1 MALFRPTGLSFVVVL
16 SALPACGQDPAT
28 TTEASTSSADTTDAP
43 ATTATTADV
52 PATGTTTTNEPTTG
66 DETSSTGTTGGEPQ
80 QLVPVAHTRELRA
93 VWVATVSNINFPSA
107 TGLSAAALQDE
118 LLAILDTV
126 QAAGLNTVVFQVRPE
141 CDAVY
146 SSDLE
151 PWSRYLTGEQGEDP
165 GVDPLQFL
173 IDEGHARGIEVH
185 AWLNPYRAKAN
196 ANHALA
202 DNHVA
207 SLLPQYA
214 YEYSTFLWMDPGAKE
229 VQDLLLAV
237 VADLVTRY
245 DVDGIHFDDYFYPY
259 PVDGVD
265 FPDDTT
271 WEAYQGGGG
280 QLSRADWRR
289 DNVNA
294 MVQAVGDTVADIAP
308 HVRYGISPFGIYRP
322 GIPEGIN
329 GFDQYEGL
337 YADPLLWMQ
346 EGWVDYLAPQLYWPT
361 TQAAQAYG
369 KLIEWWSSITGGGR
383 YIFAGNY
390 LSKLGTEDKWSL
402 DEFKQEILLSR
413 QYAEQGSQGNIFFQ
427 IAPLQ
432 DNLLGVTDALRAEF
446 YATPALTPPI
456 AALVD
461 EVPAPPTVTLEGS
474 QATLAHADADSLRA
488 WVVYAQSGQ
497 EFMIDRIVP
506 AQATSIDLSPGTWA
520 ISAAGKHNVESAGVL
535 VTVP

>member
-1 MALFRPTGLSFVVVL
+1 MVVL
-16 SALPACGQDPAT
+16 SALAGCGEDPAT
-28 TTEASTSSADTTDAP
+28 TTDATTDSGVTSSPMP
-43 ATTATTADV
+43 ATTETA
-52 PATGTTTTNEPTTG
+52 PSTGTTAEPEPTTTDGTTGTTG
-66 DETSSTGTTGGEPQ
+66 DEPAAE
-80 QLVPVAHTRELRA
+80 LVPVAHTREFRA
-93 VWVATVSNINFPSA
+93 AWVATVSNINFPSA
-107 TGLSAAALQDE
+107 TGLPATAMQDE
-118 LLAILDTV
+118 LLGILDTV
-126 QAAGLNTVVFQVRPE
+126 QATGLNAVVFQVRPE

-146 SSDLE
+146 SSPLE
-151 PWSRYLTGEQGEDP
+151 PWSRYLTGAQGEDP

-173 IDEGHARGIEVH
+173 VDEGHARGIEVH

-196 ANHALA
+196 LNSQLA
-202 DNHVA
+202 DDHIA
-207 SLLPQYA
+207 SVLSQYA
-214 YEYSTFLWMDPGAKE
+214 YEYSTTLWMDPGAKE
-229 VQDLLLAV
+229 VQDQLIAV
-237 VADLVTRY
+237 VADLVSRY
-245 DVDGIHFDDYFYPY
+245 EIDGVHFDDYFYPY

-265 FPDDTT
+265 FPDDST
-271 WEAYQGGGG
+271 WQAYQDGGG

-294 MVQAVGDTVADIAP
+294 MVETVGITVADLKP

-322 GIPEGIN
+322 GIPEGIA

-361 TQAAQAYG
+361 TQTAQAYG
-369 KLIEWWSSITGGGR
+369 VLIEWWSSITTGGR

-413 QYAEQGSQGNIFFQ
+413 QYAGAGSQGNIFFQ

-432 DNLLGVTDALRAEF
+432 ANLLGVTDAFKTEF
-446 YATPALTPPI
+446 YPSPALTPPI
-456 AALVD
+456 AALVGQAV
-461 EVPAPPTVTLEGS
+461 EPPAVGLDGG
-474 QATLAHADADSLRA
+474 QASLSHAAPDSLRA

-497 EFMIDRIVP
+497 DFVIDRVVP
-506 AQATSIDLSPGTWA
+506 AQTTTIDLSPGTWA
-520 ISAAGKHNVESAGVL
+520 ISAAGKHGVESQGVL

>member
-1 MALFRPTGLSFVVVL
+1 MVGLAALSG
-16 SALPACGQDPAT
+16 CGEEPSS
-28 TTEASTSSADTTDAP
+28 TTEAATSSANTTDSP
-43 ATTATTADV
+43 GTATTSDV
-52 PATGTTTTNEPTTG
+52 PATGDPTTNEPTSG
-66 DETSSTGTTGGEPQ
+66 DESTSSGTTGGEPQ
-80 QLVPVAHTRELRA
+80 ELVVVSHTREFRA

-107 TGLSAAALQDE
+107 TGLSATAMQDE

-126 QAAGLNTVVFQVRPE
+126 QAAGLNAVVFQVRPE
-141 CDAVY
+141 CDALY

-173 IDEGHARGIEVH
+173 VDEGHARGIEVH

-196 ANHALA
+196 ANHPLA
-202 DNHVA
+202 ANHVA

-214 YEYSTFLWMDPGAKE
+214 YAYSTFLWMDPGAKE

-237 VADLVTRY
+237 VADLVGRY
-245 DVDGIHFDDYFYPY
+245 DIDGVHFDDYFYPY
-259 PVDGVD
+259 PVDGED
-265 FPDDTT
+265 FPDDKT
-271 WEAYQGGGG
+271 WEAYQGSGG

-294 MVQAVGDTVADIAP
+294 MVEAVGITVADLAP

-322 GIPEGIN
+322 GIPEGIV

-346 EGWVDYLAPQLYWPT
+346 EGWLDYLAPQLYWPT

-369 KLIEWWSSITGGGR
+369 KLIAWWSSITTGGR

-402 DEFKQEILLSR
+402 EEFKQEIVLSR
-413 QYAEQGSQGNIFFQ
+413 EYAESGSQGNIFFQ

-432 DNLLGVTDALRAEF
+432 DNLLGVTDAFKAEF

-456 AALVD
+456 AALTD
-461 EVPAPPTVTLEGS
+461 EVVAPPTVTLTGA
-474 QATLAHADADSLRA
+474 QASLSHAAPDSLRA
-488 WVVYAQSGQ
+488 WVVYAQAGQ
-497 EFMIDRIVP
+497 EYVIDRVVP
-506 AQATSIDLSPGTWA
+506 AETTSIDLSPGTWA
-520 ISAAGKHNVESAGVL
+520 ITAAGKHNVESQGVL